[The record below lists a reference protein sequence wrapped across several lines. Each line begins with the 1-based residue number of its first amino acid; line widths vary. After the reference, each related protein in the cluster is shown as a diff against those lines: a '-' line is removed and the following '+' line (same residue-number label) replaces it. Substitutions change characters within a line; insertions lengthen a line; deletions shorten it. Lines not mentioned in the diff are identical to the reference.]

1 MAFRSL
7 LKSVLTLQPGYSLRA
22 LNNKF
27 KLLVLIITQWTD
39 LRPFLRH
46 MEAALGK
53 QGFDKLGVDCIGM
66 VQWPYV
72 SKCWSVRERLDA
84 VASHYQVVTAQF
96 PTLLLLGRDE
106 RRTLCDLSGISADC
120 TLVLDR
126 PIWFKREGELVLN
139 LFQGDLRVAS
149 LAFTLQRTAAG
160 LCLFIGAV
168 QGIHKGID
176 SERSLAIYRDLTK
189 DFEGLRPRSLLLEAL
204 KCLARAVGADG
215 LYAVGDAY
223 RHHRH
228 PYFGAEKSQ
237 DLAANYDA
245 IWLEH
250 GAVPSEREDFFS
262 LPLAAAQRAAED
274 IAPKKRAMYRRRQAL
289 LEALFAQLEAALAAG
304 ADPMQ
309 VHRQRLGYALVLQ
322 EASAPT
328 AAHSWLAKA
337 AGLFRQALREP
348 RADQRF
354 VAYIRKAGLY
364 PTLRKTW
371 RELLRHGPALL
382 WKPPAEQRHDLPL
395 DAPGV
400 AASTLFPG
408 HVLLICESDPVQALD
423 GRPAQLRQMLVEL
436 GYTCTVADWRNPQ
449 DCLNAL
455 QTCAAVI
462 LHRLPY
468 CAQLSRLLEEASRLK
483 VTSCWDTDE
492 LIFDPQAYRQGN
504 DLNGLRDTDVG
515 KLMAAVALHRQAL
528 LACECAIASS
538 AVLAAAMQEAG
549 ARQVT
554 VVECSQQLG
563 QVFPALSGVRPRR
576 LLSAN
581 IFFAPRS
588 FGGATVVA
596 EQMARLLAATSPW
609 QQFVFTSLPTTDTPA
624 YSLFRYQAQQAAV
637 LGIGLPDQRSAL
649 EDFENRATLP
659 LFDAVL
665 ERVAPDLVHLHSIQG
680 LGALLAESCARAG
693 IPFVVT
699 LHDAWWICGRQFMIN
714 GQGQYCGQTRIRAEV
729 CAACVEDAPLNAYRQ
744 QALAATLRKASLLL
758 APSRFARDLYV
769 ANGFDAAKIRINRNG
784 ILAPGAGY
792 HKQPG
797 ALLRF
802 GFVGG
807 NTAIKG
813 INLITQAFAGLPRS
827 DYELKVVDNL
837 LHLGFRSFNRHSVKI
852 PGRVSIIPGYTQ
864 DDIDA
869 FFSGID
875 VLLFPTQ
882 WKETF
887 GLAVRE
893 ALVRDVWVIS
903 TDAGGT
909 VEDIVDGVNGT
920 IIPLSSDPRYLREA
934 LADALEHPERFAHPH
949 NAFKGSITLCSD
961 QALELQGIY
970 ADVIAGIATADP
982 APSAMKSLK

>member
-27 KLLVLIITQWTD
+27 KLLVLICTQWAD
-39 LRPFLRH
+39 LKPFLRQ
-46 MEAALGK
+46 MEAVLGK
-53 QGFDKLGVDCIGM
+53 DGFDKLGVDCIGM
-66 VQWPYV
+66 VQWPYI

-96 PTLLLLGRDE
+96 PSLLLLGRDE
-106 RRTLCDLSGISADC
+106 QRTLCDLSASSPGC

-160 LCLFIGAV
+160 LYLFIGAV

-204 KCLARAVGADG
+204 KCMARAMGAER

-250 GAVPSEREDFFS
+250 GAEPSEREDFFS

-289 LEALFAQLEAALAAG
+289 LEALFAQLEAVLPASTGQCRLQA
-304 ADPMQ
+304 
-309 VHRQRLGYALVLQ
+309 HRQRLGYALALQ
-322 EASAPT
+322 EATAPT
-328 AAHSWLAKA
+328 APQSSLARA
-337 AGLFRQALREP
+337 AVLFRQALREP

-364 PTLRKTW
+364 PTLRKAW

-382 WKPPAEQRHDLPL
+382 WKPPTEQRHELPL

-400 AASTLFPG
+400 AAATLFPG
-408 HVLLICESDPVQALD
+408 HILLISETEPAQALK
-423 GRPAQLRQMLVEL
+423 GRPVQLRQMLVEF
-436 GYTCTVADWRNPQ
+436 GYTCTLVDWRNPQ
-449 DCLNAL
+449 ACLNAL

-468 CAQLSRLLEEASRLK
+468 CPQLATLVEEARRLK
-483 VTSCWDTDE
+483 VTSCWDADA

-504 DLNGLRDTDVG
+504 DLDGLSDADVG

-528 LACECAIASS
+528 LACDCAIASS

-563 QVFPALSGVRPRR
+563 QVFPAPASVRPRR

-609 QQFVFTSLPTTDTPA
+609 QQFVFTSLPPTDTAP

-637 LGIGLPDQRSAL
+637 LGIGLPEQRSAL

-680 LGALLAESCARAG
+680 LGALLADSCARAG

-714 GQGQYCGQTRIRAEV
+714 GHGQYCGQTRIRTEV
-729 CAACVEDAPLNAYRQ
+729 CAACVDDAPLNAYRQ
-744 QALAATLRKASLLL
+744 QALAATLRKADLLL

-852 PGRVSIIPGYTQ
+852 PGSVSIIPGYTQ

-920 IIPLSSDPRYLREA
+920 IIPLSSDPRYLRQA

-970 ADVIAGIATADP
+970 ADVIEGHATADT
-982 APSAMKSLK
+982 APSAM